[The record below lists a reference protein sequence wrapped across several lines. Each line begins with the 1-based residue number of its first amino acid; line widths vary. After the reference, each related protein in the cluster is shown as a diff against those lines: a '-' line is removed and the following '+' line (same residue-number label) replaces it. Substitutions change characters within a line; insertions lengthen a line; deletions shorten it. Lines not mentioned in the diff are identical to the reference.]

1 VEQPYVFISQ
11 IATVFYF
18 SYFLIILPL
27 LGFLES
33 SFTATQAKP
42 KL

>member
-1 VEQPYVFISQ
+1 
-11 IATVFYF
+11 
-18 SYFLIILPL
+18 LIILPL

-42 KL
+42 KLWGQGKKERLVNYLKDCM